1 MRIVV
6 KDLEGYFLF
15 VLNLGK
21 RLFVFLFLH
30 PPENLQFGPV
40 EVNRLCETQAFK
52 LVTSLSPL
60 LNIVIK
66 VPSQEDCLA
75 RSVGVLSLLEF

>member
-1 MRIVV
+1 MLRIL
-6 KDLEGYFLF
+6 KDIFLF

-21 RLFVFLFLH
+21 CLFVFLFLH

-40 EVNRLCETQAFK
+40 EVNRLCETQTFK

-60 LNIVIK
+60 LNIVMK

-75 RSVGVLSLLEF
+75 HSVGVLSLLEF